1 MCEHGHEWKAVI
13 SNRAK
18 GDKCPYCSGKLA
30 IQGKNDLCT
39 LYPEIANQW
48 CAERN
53 GSKFPT
59 MYLPMSNEKVWWRC
73 DKGHEWAA
81 TIASRTAGSGCPKR
95 KGRHTNDKKLI

>member
-39 LYPEIANQW
+39 LYPEIANIIIP
-48 CAERN
+48 N
-53 GSKFPT
+53 IITPITNK
-59 MYLPMSNEKVWWRC
+59 
-73 DKGHEWAA
+73 
-81 TIASRTAGSGCPKR
+81 TIVLFFIIIPPWVV
-95 KGRHTNDKKLI
+95 LYI